1 MMRVQKF
8 DTTTS
13 EEFRKSSGTSYLGFS
28 KSIGREVQS
37 GQRKA
42 TEMLWNPLIFFPNL
56 ASTDWFQIGKGLRQ
70 GCIVSPCLFN
80 LYAEYIS
87 KMLNWMKHKLQAR
100 LAGEISITSDM
111 EMTLPLWQKV
121 KRN

>member
-8 DTTTS
+8 DTITS

-56 ASTDWFQIGKGLRQ
+56 SSTDWFQIEKGLRQ

-87 KMLNWMKHKLQAR
+87 EMLGWMKHKLE
-100 LAGEISITSDM
+100 LSLPGEIQITSDM
-111 EMTLPLWQKV
+111 QITPPYGRK
-121 KRN
+121 